1 MLVVFGLSMVIFFLI
16 ARRVLQGKLLLG
28 IMALVLTNF
37 WLLDNSSIVMSEL
50 TFMLCLLAGYLLL
63 VRFEETD
70 IIKFMG
76 FAGLLFILSVFV
88 RTIGI
93 SVFLTVFAYLILKKQ
108 YRLLAGLTLAFV
120 VLYFVNKSFMQP
132 KSNYL
137 TDLFKVNPYQP
148 HLGSV
153 GFVGFFKRIWDN
165 TLFYMGN
172 VIQMTLFSF
181 MSELVLVDKAA
192 VIALTVVFTAIL
204 FAYPPKRL
212 WESHGD
218 LFLRAFLIIYMGVLF
233 VWPRVWSG
241 SRFVVPI
248 IPFLYLVAFQNI
260 AWLVNRYMEEK
271 YKMRLQGLILAIS
284 LVWALM
290 NFSSAYKK
298 THEPLSEDWVSYFE
312 LAGWTKEN
320 VKEDAIFCARKPFLW
335 HLKSNKLCV
344 PIPFSTNPYES
355 WKHLRDY
362 NVQYVV
368 IDKFK
373 WTGSTQRYVVPLI
386 NNSPEKFDS
395 LVTKG
400 KDKAGIFRVKW

>member
-1 MLVVFGLSMVIFFLI
+1 MAHKKTFVQHLLFQCILVFMVACIVGISVFQKEININGDNACYICYAKSLAAGEGFRLANHPQKPKSDQYPLLFPLFLAVFIKIFGYHLLLLKSAMLVVFGLSMVIFFLI

-165 TLFYMGN
+165 TLF
-172 VIQMTLFSF
+172 
-181 MSELVLVDKAA
+181 
-192 VIALTVVFTAIL
+192 
-204 FAYPPKRL
+204 
-212 WESHGD
+212 
-218 LFLRAFLIIYMGVLF
+218 
-233 VWPRVWSG
+233 
-241 SRFVVPI
+241 
-248 IPFLYLVAFQNI
+248 
-260 AWLVNRYMEEK
+260 
-271 YKMRLQGLILAIS
+271 
-284 LVWALM
+284 
-290 NFSSAYKK
+290 
-298 THEPLSEDWVSYFE
+298 
-312 LAGWTKEN
+312 
-320 VKEDAIFCARKPFLW
+320 
-335 HLKSNKLCV
+335 
-344 PIPFSTNPYES
+344 
-355 WKHLRDY
+355 
-362 NVQYVV
+362 
-368 IDKFK
+368 
-373 WTGSTQRYVVPLI
+373 
-386 NNSPEKFDS
+386 
-395 LVTKG
+395 
-400 KDKAGIFRVKW
+400 